1 MSTSPL
7 LRPGRLMA
15 PFLLAATL
23 LLGACNTQQGV
34 SPLPEPQRET
44 GAVLGGA
51 VRNLDGGAVAGV
63 VVTAEP
69 MQGGMAASVRARLD
83 AQARGDDVAAA
94 ASAAGDKSG
103 TGRRATV
110 TDSRGWYAF
119 AGLEPG
125 AYLVTTEARDHQAGR
140 ATATVPELRAAAL
153 AETTFVDIA
162 LIPTGTFHGVASLQN
177 AGNHQSTV
185 VYCQGTSYVAVT
197 DLNGD
202 YVMRDVPAGAY
213 TLIATHGGWL
223 DGSAGGAIA
232 AAGDSVEVAGITL
245 LRENNM
251 PPMVSITSPVDGA
264 SVSQLM
270 ASFTSVAS
278 DLDGSIVLYEWDFE
292 DDGVFEYSGPASTI
306 SNPYAATGDYRVKVR
321 VTDDR
326 GAIGLAVVRFTA
338 VEDIYVS
345 AATGSDINPGSR
357 IAPVAT
363 ITRGFDLAQEAGKP
377 LVLIAAGS
385 YNESVVLR
393 DSVSVIGGLDG
404 SDWTRSAGDRSTVL
418 ATSAAVPHLNVSS
431 ATITGLAFVAPAAT
445 LPGAPSIGLWLASC
459 VDLTFNDCAFT
470 SGAGADGAA
479 ISAAGN
485 GNAGATGN
493 PGQNGSPNNSGG
505 GAGGSGAATYGTG
518 GSGGTGGFNGNGS
531 TGATASGGANGGT
544 GGLAANSCAAFGVTG
559 GNGNPGSSGNPGS
572 NGSGT
577 PSTVGSVFGISWVSS
592 NGGNGTTGFPGFGG
606 GGGGGGG
613 SGYDQTLSC
622 SAGRGGGGGGG
633 GGGGQAGNGAQGG
646 DGGGASLAVFLYNS
660 SPTFSA
666 DCVFTSGHGGD
677 GSAGGNGGQGGA
689 GGTGGS
695 GGAGADHSGGGGF
708 GGVGGA
714 GGGGGGGQGGPGG
727 PSICL
732 YKAGT
737 SAPVLMGAPSMATGL
752 AGNGGSGGLRGG
764 VGPAAAA
771 GPAGTAQ
778 AIYP

>member
-1 MSTSPL
+1 
-7 LRPGRLMA
+7 
-15 PFLLAATL
+15 
-23 LLGACNTQQGV
+23 
-34 SPLPEPQRET
+34 
-44 GAVLGGA
+44 
-51 VRNLDGGAVAGV
+51 
-63 VVTAEP
+63 
-69 MQGGMAASVRARLD
+69 
-83 AQARGDDVAAA
+83 
-94 ASAAGDKSG
+94 
-103 TGRRATV
+103 
-110 TDSRGWYAF
+110 
-119 AGLEPG
+119 
-125 AYLVTTEARDHQAGR
+125 VTTEARDHQAGR

-162 LIPTGTFHGVASLQN
+162 LVPTGTFHGVASLQN

-264 SVSQLM
+264 NVSQLM

-292 DDGVFEYSGPASTI
+292 DDGVFEYSGPAKHDLQ
-306 SNPYAATGDYRVKVR
+306 PLRRPGDYRVKVR

-345 AATGSDINPGSR
+345 AATGSDINDGSR
-357 IAPVAT
+357 AAPVAT
-363 ITRGFDLAQEAGKP
+363 INRGFDLAQAAGMP
-377 LVLIAAGS
+377 LVLIAAGT
-385 YNESVVLR
+385 YNENVTLR

-404 SDWTRSAGDRSTVL
+404 IDWTRGAGDRSTVV
-418 ATSAAVPHLNVSS
+418 ANTPSTAQLNVNS
-431 ATITGLAFVAPAAT
+431 ATITGLAFVAPAASF
-445 LPGAPSIGLWLASC
+445 PGAPSIGLWLASC
-459 VDLTFNDCAFT
+459 VDLAFNDCAFT

-479 ISAAGN
+479 IAAAGN

-518 GSGGTGGFNGNGS
+518 GGGGTGGFNGNGS
-531 TGATASGGANGGT
+531 TGAAASGGANGGT
-544 GGLAANSCAAFGVTG
+544 GGLAANSCAAFGGTG
-559 GNGNPGSSGNPGS
+559 GNGNPGSAGNPGS

-592 NGGNGTTGFPGFGG
+592 NGGNGSTGFPGFGG

-622 SAGRGGGGGGG
+622 SADRGGGGGGG
-633 GGGGQAGNGAQGG
+633 GGRRPGRQRRPGRRRRRRLAGRVPLQQFADLQRGLRIHLRPRRRRQCRRQWRPGRRRWHRRLRRRRRGPQRRGRLWGSGRRRRWRRRWPGRTGRAVDLPLQGRHVGAGPVGHAEHGHGPAGQRRQRRSSRRRRS
-646 DGGGASLAVFLYNS
+646 GGG
-660 SPTFSA
+660 
-666 DCVFTSGHGGD
+666 
-677 GSAGGNGGQGGA
+677 
-689 GGTGGS
+689 GGTGGN
-695 GGAGADHSGGGGF
+695 GAGH
-708 GGVGGA
+708 
-714 GGGGGGGQGGPGG
+714 
-727 PSICL
+727 L
-732 YKAGT
+732 
-737 SAPVLMGAPSMATGL
+737 PVAKVRSFR
-752 AGNGGSGGLRGG
+752 GNEAR
-764 VGPAAAA
+764 
-771 GPAGTAQ
+771 GPAGMPIPTGPALDSGIPGNQ
-778 AIYP
+778 SVAASSKSRYAPSTSCAGAMPSSPINTRASASPTSAVSSSRSTTSSSRNSPRPSTRSRCTRVRPTR

>member
-1 MSTSPL
+1 M
-7 LRPGRLMA
+7 
-15 PFLLAATL
+15 
-23 LLGACNTQQGV
+23 
-34 SPLPEPQRET
+34 
-44 GAVLGGA
+44 
-51 VRNLDGGAVAGV
+51 DGGAVAGV

-69 MQGGMAASVRARLD
+69 MQNGMAASVRAHLD
-83 AQARGDDVAAA
+83 AQARGDDAIAA
-94 ASAAGDKSG
+94 ASAAGDKAG

-177 AGNHQSTV
+177 ATNHQSTV

-197 DLNGD
+197 DQNGD

-223 DGSAGGAIA
+223 DGSEGGAIA

-292 DDGVFEYSGPASTI
+292 DDGV
-306 SNPYAATGDYRVKVR
+306 VR
-321 VTDDR
+321 VFRPGKRRSPTPTR
-326 GAIGLAVVRFTA
+326 RPATIASRCVSPTTGAP
-338 VEDIYVS
+338 S
-345 AATGSDINPGSR
+345 AWLSSASRPWKTSMFRRRQARTSMTGSR

-363 ITRGFDLAQEAGKP
+363 INRGFDLAQEAGKP

-385 YNESVVLR
+385 YNEKRCLAR
-393 DSVSVIGGLDG
+393 QRL
-404 SDWTRSAGDRSTVL
+404 GDRGPGRQRLDAQRRRSFDRAWRTPP
-418 ATSAAVPHLNVSS
+418 SDVPQLNVNS
-431 ATITGLAFVAPAAT
+431 ATITGLAFVAPAASF
-445 LPGAPSIGLWLASC
+445 PGAPSIGLWLASC
-459 VDLTFNDCAFT
+459 VDLAFNDCAFT

-479 ISAAGN
+479 IAAAGN

-505 GAGGSGAATYGTG
+505 GTGGSGAATYGTG

-544 GGLAANSCAAFGVTG
+544 GGLAANSCAAFGGTG
-559 GNGNPGSSGNPGS
+559 GNGNPGSTGNPGS

-622 SAGRGGGGGGG
+622 SADRGGGGGGG

-689 GGTGGS
+689 GGTGGF

-708 GGVGGA
+708 GGMGGA

-752 AGNGGSGGLRGG
+752 AGNGGNGGLRGG